1 MLDFILLIDDDE
13 ATNFLHQ
20 ILAEEAGVSHRI
32 ITAMG
37 GEEGIQAMM
46 TELEKSPAP
55 KGLVFLDINMPVTDG
70 WSVVEAFEKIGNE
83 RFANICITL
92 ISAADQPRDPE
103 RIHQYPLI
111 AGFSPK
117 PITIELVQQLAAR
130 IQP

>member
-37 GEEGIQAMM
+37 GEEGIEAMM
-46 TELEKSPAP
+46 TELEKSAAP

-70 WSVVEAFEKIGNE
+70 WAVVEAYQKMDQSQFS
-83 RFANICITL
+83 NIRITL
-92 ISAADQPRDPE
+92 ISAADQPREPE
-103 RIHQYPLI
+103 RLKQYPLI
-111 AGFSPK
+111 GGFSPK
-117 PITIELVQQLAAR
+117 PITIDLVQQLAAS